1 MRTPLRLAT
10 ASVAAASLVAAAAAS
25 AAAAPAEP
33 GPAQATPVAAS
44 TGSSMVDSGAAALE
58 SAGYY
63 LGRGDFLGLLV
74 LVGVTPFQML
84 TGAVCDLGT
93 GSGLPVPCTRP
104 KY

>member
-10 ASVAAASLVAAAAAS
+10 ASVAALSLAAAS

-33 GPAQATPVAAS
+33 GPAHAIPVAAS